1 MLATDTSLRRR
12 SLGPAAMAAA
22 LAVAVVFL
30 AGCETPGQGVTL
42 SRKGAQQPEPVYFP
56 PPVARPYTS
65 QETAKSYRLS
75 EPERRSPV
83 RGPRPSEYVV
93 RPGEDLYAIA
103 AAYGIDAYA
112 LATLNGLA
120 PPFAVSA
127 GQRLALPPAGDQA
140 SPPSPPA
147 AQPNGP
153 PSIAAT
159 PVRPDDDQAHAHW
172 AAPPPRAGGEAPVVD
187 EAGFIWPV
195 NGDVISEFGA
205 KGSGLV
211 NDGINIAA
219 MRGTPVRAAEG
230 GVVAYAGNELRG
242 FGNML
247 LIKHADGW
255 VTAYAHTEELL
266 VNRGERVGKGQVIAR
281 VGSTGSVSRPQLHFE
296 MRQGKKPV
304 DPLQY
309 LRRPN
314 A

>member
-1 MLATDTSLRRR
+1 M
-12 SLGPAAMAAA
+12 
-22 LAVAVVFL
+22 VVSVVCL
-30 AGCETPGQGVTL
+30 AGCETPGRGVAV
-42 SRKGAQQPEPVYFP
+42 SPKAAQPEPVYFP
-56 PPVARPYTS
+56 PPVARPYS
-65 QETAKSYRLS
+65 PHETAKSGRTG
-75 EPERRSPV
+75 EPQARTLA

-93 RPGEDLYAIA
+93 RSGEDVYSIA
-103 AAYGIDAYA
+103 TDFGIDAYE
-112 LATLNGLA
+112 LATLNGLS
-120 PPFAVSA
+120 PPFSVSS
-127 GQRLALPPAGDQA
+127 GQRLALPPAGGNA
-140 SPPSPPA
+140 SGGPSDGLAVPPA
-147 AQPNGP
+147 AAAAPATT
-153 PSIAAT
+153 PSTPSSGIVAT
-159 PVRPDDDQAHAHW
+159 PARPDDGALRAQS
-172 AAPPPRAGGEAPVVD
+172 AAPAARRSNEAGASD
-187 EAGFIWPV
+187 EGGFIWPV
-195 NGDVISEFGA
+195 NGDVISDFGA

-219 MRGTPVRAAEG
+219 SRGAPVRAAEG

-255 VTAYAHTEELL
+255 VTAYAHTDELL

>member
-1 MLATDTSLRRR
+1 MWAPDFFLRRQKT
-12 SLGPAAMAAA
+12 GQAATLVA
-22 LAVAVVFL
+22 LAAVAACL
-30 AGCETPGQGVTL
+30 AGCETPGEAVTL
-42 SRKGAQQPEPVYFP
+42 APKVAPRDPVSFP
-56 PPVARPYTS
+56 PPVARPYS
-65 QETAKSYRLS
+65 PQEASKSVRAS

-83 RGPRPSEYVV
+83 RGPRPSEYTV
-93 RPGEDLYAIA
+93 RAGEDLYTIA
-103 AAYGIDAYA
+103 DDYGIDAYA
-112 LATLNGLA
+112 LATLNGLS
-120 PPFAVSA
+120 PPFTVSA
-127 GQRLALPPAGDQA
+127 GQRLALPPVEDPQ
-140 SPPSPPA
+140 PPPLPA
-147 AQPNGP
+147 TEPA
-153 PSIAAT
+153 I
-159 PVRPDDDQAHAHW
+159 V
-172 AAPPPRAGGEAPVVD
+172 AAPTRTDDGQTHAQRALPAPRTGGDAPAVD
-187 EAGFIWPV
+187 DAGFIWPV

-219 MRGTPVRAAEG
+219 ARGTPVRAAEG

-247 LIKHADGW
+247 LIKHPDGW

-281 VGSTGSVSRPQLHFE
+281 VGATGSVSRPQLHFE

>member
-1 MLATDTSLRRR
+1 MSAPEFLFRCHTTGR
-12 SLGPAAMAAA
+12 AAMVVA
-22 LAVAVVFL
+22 LAAICL
-30 AGCETPGQGVTL
+30 SGCETPGEGVKLAPRVT
-42 SRKGAQQPEPVYFP
+42 QPEPAYFP
-56 PPVARPYTS
+56 PPVARPYS
-65 QETAKSYRLS
+65 PGETAKSARAS
-75 EPERRSPV
+75 EPERRAPV
-83 RGPRPSEYVV
+83 RGPRPSEHIV

-103 AAYGIDAYA
+103 ADYGIDAYTV
-112 LATLNGLA
+112 ATLNGLS
-120 PPFAVSA
+120 PPFSVST
-127 GQRLALPPAGDQA
+127 GQRLALPPADAPGT
-140 SPPSPPA
+140 PPSAPA
-147 AQPNGP
+147 AQPDP
-153 PSIAAT
+153 PSTIAAM
-159 PVRPDDDQAHAHW
+159 PVRPDDGQSQAQR
-172 AAPPPRAGGEAPVVD
+172 AAPPPRAGGEPPVVD

-219 MRGTPVRAAEG
+219 SRGTPVRAAES

-304 DPLQY
+304 DPLHY